1 MFSHALSVCSRLTL
15 ANKLY
20 CTVQY
25 IMKALDSNLSSPENQ
40 RVLHK
45 ENASNA
51 ADTRGFKLWIAW
63 DIFLRLQDGK
73 INA

>member
-1 MFSHALSVCSRLTL
+1 
-15 ANKLY
+15 
-20 CTVQY
+20 
-25 IMKALDSNLSSPENQ
+25 MKALDSNLSSPENQ

-63 DIFLRLQDGK
+63 DIFLRLQDGE